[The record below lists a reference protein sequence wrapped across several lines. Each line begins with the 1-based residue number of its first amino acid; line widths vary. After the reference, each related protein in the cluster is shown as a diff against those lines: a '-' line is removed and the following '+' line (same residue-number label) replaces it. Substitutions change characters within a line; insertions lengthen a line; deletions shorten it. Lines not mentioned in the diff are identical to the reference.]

1 MDANDNQELVG
12 AMEHKN
18 FSLED
23 DFFGQ
28 AAVKS
33 INDIFSFLVDY
44 FWEDD
49 EMVDA
54 TEYCFHIIQG
64 VRVEANDDAG
74 ILDHILVHCTKY
86 YKGLFKRYDYVVVE
100 VDYND
105 GTTGMQV
112 AQVVC
117 ILDMKHGMLG
127 QSKYLFIVQYMQED
141 TNSRNHSLFK
151 TLKWEEALIR
161 NNKNL
166 VVREYRVGIID
177 FESIVD
183 IAEVIPFF
191 SYIDYYYYI
200 ATSTG

>member
-12 AMEHKN
+12 AVEHKK
-18 FSLED
+18 FGLED
-23 DFFGQ
+23 DYFGH

-49 EMVDA
+49 EVMVDA

-64 VRVEANDDAG
+64 VRVEANVDAG
-74 ILDHILVHCTKY
+74 ILDHTLVHCTKY

-100 VDYND
+100 VEYND
-105 GTTGMQV
+105 GTTGRQV

-117 ILDMKHGMLG
+117 SLDMKHGMLG

-141 TNSRNHSLFK
+141 DEVNNDHTMFK
-151 TLKWEEALIR
+151 QLKWEMSLP
-161 NNKNL
+161 KSSL
-166 VVREYRVGIID
+166 
-177 FESIVD
+177 
-183 IAEVIPFF
+183 
-191 SYIDYYYYI
+191 
-200 ATSTG
+200 

>member
-23 DFFGQ
+23 DLFGH

-64 VRVEANDDAG
+64 VRVEANVDAG